1 MSRAMV
7 SYGFEPGVAQ
17 RLDPER
23 RFYKELSPTLRA
35 DAGDN
40 QAAVAT
46 VYGLDTYNQAIL
58 PDICQSL
65 RANEGGDTKPKVLI
79 AYESTCDP

>member
-1 MSRAMV
+1 MSSV
-7 SYGFEPGVAQ
+7 VISYGFEPGVAQ

-40 QAAVAT
+40 QVAVVA

-58 PDICQSL
+58 PDICQSI
-65 RANEGGDTKPKVLI
+65 RSNDGGDTKPKVLI
-79 AYESTCDP
+79 AYESIRNS